1 MTTTRGQTHELRRT
15 AAATSASVAVRRW
28 VRAATRQQQQ
38 AGWALVCGILGL
50 LCCGLLGIP
59 AIILGR
65 QAAAEGQPGG
75 MAKAG
80 EVLGY
85 VAIGLMVLGAILV
98 IGGVFS
104 FGSN

>member
-1 MTTTRGQTHELRRT
+1 MSYDAPPPPPQSPYGGYPEPAR
-15 AAATSASVAVRRW
+15 SSNKPV
-28 VRAATRQQQQ
+28 
-38 AGWALVCGILGL
+38 WALVCGILGI

-80 EVLGY
+80 EILGY
-85 VAIGLMVLGAILV
+85 VAIGLMILGIILFA
-98 IGGVFS
+98 GGVLS
-104 FGSN
+104 LGSNSN

>member
-1 MTTTRGQTHELRRT
+1 M
-15 AAATSASVAVRRW
+15 
-28 VRAATRQQQQ
+28 
-38 AGWALVCGILGL
+38 WALLCGILGI

-85 VAIGLMVLGAILV
+85 VAIALMILGFILFAAGAISV
-98 IGGVFS
+98 
-104 FGSN
+104 N

>member
-1 MTTTRGQTHELRRT
+1 MSYDAPPPPPQSPYGGGDPQPPAR
-15 AAATSASVAVRRW
+15 SSNKPV
-28 VRAATRQQQQ
+28 
-38 AGWALVCGILGL
+38 WALVCGILGI

-80 EVLGY
+80 EILGY
-85 VAIGLMVLGAILV
+85 VAIALFVLGLILFAAGV
-98 IGGVFS
+98 ISV
-104 FGSN
+104 GSSDS

>member
-1 MTTTRGQTHELRRT
+1 MSYDAPPPPPSHSPYGGYP
-15 AAATSASVAVRRW
+15 
-28 VRAATRQQQQ
+28 QQPP
-38 AGWALVCGILGL
+38 ANSSKPVWALVCGILGI

-80 EVLGY
+80 EILGY
-85 VAIGLMVLGAILV
+85 VAIGLMILAL
-98 IGGVFS
+98 ILFAGGVLS
-104 FGSN
+104 FGGNNG

>member
-1 MTTTRGQTHELRRT
+1 MSYDAPPPPPPQSPYGGVGQPP
-15 AAATSASVAVRRW
+15 ASSGNKPV
-28 VRAATRQQQQ
+28 
-38 AGWALVCGILGL
+38 WALVCGILGL

-85 VAIGLMVLGAILV
+85 VAIGLMVLGLILFAA
-98 IGGVFS
+98 GVLS
-104 FGSN
+104 FGGTN

>member
-1 MTTTRGQTHELRRT
+1 MSYDAPPPPPQSPYGSGYPQPPAR
-15 AAATSASVAVRRW
+15 SSNKPV
-28 VRAATRQQQQ
+28 
-38 AGWALVCGILGL
+38 WALVCGILGI

-80 EVLGY
+80 EILGY
-85 VAIGLMVLGAILV
+85 VAVALFVLGIILFAAGV
-98 IGGVFS
+98 ISV
-104 FGSN
+104 GSSDNS

>member
-1 MTTTRGQTHELRRT
+1 MSYDAPPPPPQSPYGSGYPQPPAR
-15 AAATSASVAVRRW
+15 SSNKPV
-28 VRAATRQQQQ
+28 
-38 AGWALVCGILGL
+38 WALVCGILGI

-80 EVLGY
+80 EILGY
-85 VAIGLMVLGAILV
+85 VDIALMVLGGILFATGV
-98 IGGVFS
+98 LTLGGS
-104 FGSN
+104 SS

>member
-1 MTTTRGQTHELRRT
+1 MSYDAPPPPPQSPYGGYPAQPARNNKP
-15 AAATSASVAVRRW
+15 V
-28 VRAATRQQQQ
+28 
-38 AGWALVCGILGL
+38 WALVCGILGI

-80 EVLGY
+80 EILGY
-85 VAIGLMVLGAILV
+85 VAIGLMILGVILFA
-98 IGGVFS
+98 GGVLS
-104 FGSN
+104 LGSNGN

>member
-1 MTTTRGQTHELRRT
+1 MSYDAPPPPPPQSPYGGGYGQPT
-15 AAATSASVAVRRW
+15 ASSNKPV
-28 VRAATRQQQQ
+28 
-38 AGWALVCGILGL
+38 WALVCGILGV

-85 VAIGLMVLGAILV
+85 VALGLMVLGVILFAA
-98 IGGVFS
+98 GAFR
-104 FGSN
+104 FGSNN

>member
-1 MTTTRGQTHELRRT
+1 MSYDAPPPPPQSPYGGYGQPP
-15 AAATSASVAVRRW
+15 ASNSNKPV
-28 VRAATRQQQQ
+28 
-38 AGWALVCGILGL
+38 WALVCGILGI

-85 VAIGLMVLGAILV
+85 VAVGLMILGMVLFAVGAL
-98 IGGVFS
+98 S
-104 FGSN
+104 FDGS

>member
-1 MTTTRGQTHELRRT
+1 MSYDAPPPPPQSPYGGGYGQPP
-15 AAATSASVAVRRW
+15 ASSSNKPV
-28 VRAATRQQQQ
+28 
-38 AGWALVCGILGL
+38 WALVCGILGI

-80 EVLGY
+80 EILGY
-85 VAIGLMVLGAILV
+85 VALGLMVLGLV
-98 IGGVFS
+98 LLAAGVVS
-104 FGSN
+104 VGSGSS

>member
-1 MTTTRGQTHELRRT
+1 MSYDAPPPPPPGGYGQ
-15 AAATSASVAVRRW
+15 SPYGGY
-28 VRAATRQQQQ
+28 QQPRNSSKPV
-38 AGWALVCGILGL
+38 WALVLGILGI

-80 EVLGY
+80 EILGY
-85 VAIGLMVLGAILV
+85 VAIGLMILGAILFA
-98 IGGVFS
+98 GGVLS
-104 FGSN
+104 FGGNNN

>member
-1 MTTTRGQTHELRRT
+1 MSYDAPPPPPQSPYGGYPPPPP
-15 AAATSASVAVRRW
+15 ADNSNKPVWS
-28 VRAATRQQQQ
+28 
-38 AGWALVCGILGL
+38 LVCGILGI

-85 VAIGLMVLGAILV
+85 VGLGLMVLGFILFAAGV
-98 IGGVFS
+98 IS
-104 FGSN
+104 IGSSDT